1 MCFIFLSKIVIV
13 KSQKQKLYTMGR
25 SKKRLKM
32 LHERRAKKEQRRREL
47 FQRGVKLD
55 AKTEDEVEVTKM
67 KCKKFDLRGFYNVE
81 IVAFMIILVIVILL
95 VCLVEFFTFVLNS
108 LNSFIARWNSSG
120 FFSFKKD

>member
-1 MCFIFLSKIVIV
+1 
-13 KSQKQKLYTMGR
+13 
-25 SKKRLKM
+25 M

-55 AKTEDEVEVTKM
+55 AKTEDEVEVTK
-67 KCKKFDLRGFYNVE
+67 KKRKKFDLRGFYNVE

-108 LNSFIARWNSSG
+108 LDSFIARWNSSG
-120 FFSFKKD
+120 FFCFKKD

>member
-1 MCFIFLSKIVIV
+1 
-13 KSQKQKLYTMGR
+13 
-25 SKKRLKM
+25 M

-55 AKTEDEVEVTKM
+55 AKTEDEVEVTK
-67 KCKKFDLRGFYNVE
+67 KKRKKFDLRGFYNVE